1 MQSSQQA
8 DLFDNLF
15 VRLNPAYLTGLSPIV
30 ALSVGVAVTTS
41 LQTNVAERLSWLE
54 VVLQTVNLRVSSF
67 LAAANLS
74 SKLTTA
80 QDPDIREVAPRI
92 MDILVQR
99 LESLYMSIAEN
110 NPHDPVLRRIPPL
123 SRRARD
129 LRGH

>member
-54 VVLQTVNLRVSSF
+54 VVLQTVDLRVSWF
-67 LAAANLS
+67 LAATSPS
-74 SKLTTA
+74 SNVTTA

-92 MDILVQR
+92 MDILIQR

-110 NPHDPVLRRIPPL
+110 NPHDPVVRRIPPL
-123 SRRARD
+123 SRRARE